1 MYYYQH
7 HIGDYRKDTSH
18 LSLIEHGIYR
28 QLLDLYYITEK
39 PLDKKSIRLIGART
53 DQEIAMAELILNEFF
68 EKKGTKYYHRR
79 CDVEIQNYKTKSFN
93 ASESSKKRW
102 NNNKKLQDA
111 NALPTQSERNANQEP
126 ITKNQKPI
134 KKQPTY
140 MPENFGLSE
149 RVIKWANQNGY
160 RDLNKHLDNF
170 ILSAQAKGYTYTDW
184 DAALMKA
191 IRENWAKV
199 ASKEVR
205 LSL

>member
-68 EKKGTKYYHRR
+68 EKKGTKYFHKR
-79 CDVEIQNYKTKSFN
+79 CDDEIQNYKLKSFN

-102 NNNKKLQDA
+102 NNIKKLHDA

-126 ITKNQKPI
+126 ITKNQKTSLP
-134 KKQPTY
+134 KDFKV
-140 MPENFGLSE
+140 SE
-149 RVIKWANQNGY
+149 RVISWANEKGY
-160 RDLNKHLDNF
+160 RDLNKHLEHF
-170 ILSAQAKGYTYTDW
+170 VILAQAKGYTYTDW
-184 DAALMKA
+184 DAAFMNA
-191 IRENWAKV
+191 IRNNWAKV
-199 ASKEVR
+199 PSKEVR

>member
-7 HIGDYRKDTSH
+7 HIGDYRKDTSN
-18 LSLIEHGIYR
+18 LSLVEHGIYR

-79 CDVEIQNYKTKSFN
+79 CDDEIKNYKLKSLR
-93 ASESSKKRW
+93 ASESSNKRW
-102 NNNKKLQDA
+102 SNIKKLEDA

-126 ITKNQKPI
+126 ITKNQKIPI
-134 KKQPTY
+134 PKDFTISQ
-140 MPENFGLSE
+140 
-149 RVIKWANQNGY
+149 RVINWANEKGY
-160 RDLNKHLDNF
+160 RDLNRHLDNF
-170 ILSAQAKGYTYTDW
+170 ILVAQSNNYKYTDW
-184 DAALMKA
+184 DAAFMRA
-191 IRENWAKV
+191 IKDNWAKV

>member
-18 LSLIEHGIYR
+18 LSLLEHGIYR

-68 EKKGTKYYHRR
+68 EKKGTKYFHKR
-79 CDVEIQNYKTKSFN
+79 CDDEIQNYKLKSFN

-102 NNNKKLQDA
+102 NNIKKLHDA

-126 ITKNQKPI
+126 ITKNQKTSLP
-134 KKQPTY
+134 KDFKV
-140 MPENFGLSE
+140 SE
-149 RVIKWANQNGY
+149 RVISWANEKGY

-170 ILSAQAKGYTYTDW
+170 ILVAQSNNYKYTDW
-184 DAALMKA
+184 DAAFMRA
-191 IRENWAKV
+191 IKDNWAKV
-199 ASKEVR
+199 QSKEVK
-205 LSL
+205 LAL